1 MTAAISTAPSSI
13 AERFDRDG
21 FVFPLTAMSGA
32 EAADYRAKL
41 EAAEAQHATDP
52 EFRKC
57 LRRYPNLLLPF
68 VDEVT
73 RLPAIT
79 DAVAEILGPD
89 LLVLDPPFFIKEPRT
104 PHFVSWHQ
112 DLHYWGLEGEDEVTA
127 WVALTPATVENGCMR
142 FVAGSHR
149 QTVEHI
155 DTHAEQNLLTRGQE
169 LAVEVDESEASDVE
183 LQAGQFS
190 LHHGRVF
197 HASHANASN
206 DRRIGLAIRYI
217 PARMTQIAG
226 GQMAAMLVRGEDR
239 FGNFRE
245 CRPPSGVFM
254 PKDLEHWRDMQG
266 ARDKV
271 IYRQT

>member
-155 DTHAEQNLLTRGQE
+155 DTHAEQNL
-169 LAVEVDESEASDVE
+169 
-183 LQAGQFS
+183 
-190 LHHGRVF
+190 
-197 HASHANASN
+197 
-206 DRRIGLAIRYI
+206 
-217 PARMTQIAG
+217 
-226 GQMAAMLVRGEDR
+226 VRGEDR